1 MRIAL
6 GIEYDGSPFCGWQ
19 RQKDSSTVQQVLEQA
34 ISRVADAPVGVHA
47 AGRTDTGVHAT
58 EQVVHFDSTAERTAR
73 SWVLGVNTHLPDSVS
88 VLWARAVEED
98 FHARYSATSRQYRYV
113 ILNRPTR
120 PALLRERATWVHAA
134 LDSGRMQEA
143 ARCLQGTHDFSSYR
157 ALTCQAKSPVRTVHE
172 LSVQRCG
179 EFLFVDILADGFLHH
194 MVRNIAGVLMAIGK
208 GKQEASWAKE
218 VLELRDRTLGGV
230 TAPAAGLYLV
240 KVQYDGK
247 YGLDPAVQWPAIGT
261 DGTRRNEE

>member
-19 RQKDSSTVQQVLEQA
+19 RQKDSITVQQVLEQA
-34 ISRVADAPVGVHA
+34 VSNVADAPVGVHA

-88 VLWARAVEED
+88 VLWARTVQED
-98 FHARYSATSRQYRYV
+98 FHARYSAISRQYRYV

-120 PALLRERATWVHAA
+120 PALLRERVTWVHAA
-134 LDSGRMQEA
+134 LDSECMQEA

-172 LSVQRCG
+172 LNVQRCG
-179 EFLFVDILADGFLHH
+179 EFIFVDILADGFLHH

-208 GKQEASWAKE
+208 GEQEASWAKT
-218 VLELRDRTLGGV
+218 VLERRDRTLGGV
-230 TAPAAGLYLV
+230 TAPAGGLYLV

-247 YGLDPAVQWPAIGT
+247 YGLDPAVQWPAIAT